1 MRWSSVQSGVV
12 VFLTPVTAY
21 NRKKEKE
28 HLLMTDTTRTVLI
41 ALGISLMA
49 SVLVPTLVCV
59 SAMMGM
65 GDMTGMM
72 PETMGGMGGRGMYWG
87 VASALAILV
96 AGAVLLAL
104 GLRRS
109 HPPRTQA
116 YA

>member
-1 MRWSSVQSGVV
+1 
-12 VFLTPVTAY
+12 
-21 NRKKEKE
+21 
-28 HLLMTDTTRTVLI
+28 MTDTTRTVLI

-49 SVLVPTLVCV
+49 SVLVPSMVCV
-59 SAMMGM
+59 TAMMGM

-72 PETMGGMGGRGMYWG
+72 PDTVSGMEGRGMYW
-87 VASALAILV
+87 VIASALAILV

-109 HPPRTQA
+109 QPPRKQA

>member
-1 MRWSSVQSGVV
+1 MI
-12 VFLTPVTAY
+12 
-21 NRKKEKE
+21 
-28 HLLMTDTTRTVLI
+28 DTTRTVLI

-72 PETMGGMGGRGMYWG
+72 PDTMDDMGGRGVYWG
-87 VASALAILV
+87 VASALAILA
-96 AGAVLLAL
+96 AGAVLLAV

-109 HPPRTQA
+109 QAPRKQA